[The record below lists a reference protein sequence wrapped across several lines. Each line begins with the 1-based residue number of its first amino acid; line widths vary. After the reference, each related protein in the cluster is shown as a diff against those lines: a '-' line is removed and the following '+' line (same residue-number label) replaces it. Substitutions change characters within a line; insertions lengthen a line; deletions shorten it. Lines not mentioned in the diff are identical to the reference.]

1 MAGMT
6 KAKAYSVARVL
17 HWFGLGV
24 ILFNLLSGWRL
35 DTFGQAAKEVLLM
48 VHSGVGTVI
57 FFLML
62 FRWWWRRKYKLYV
75 PPRWWKR
82 PSMVVQWVFYPLTLI
97 QVGIGLSL
105 ASVISYPVVAFG
117 LIPYSSLAPD
127 NEQLQATFLQ
137 AHGLMAYL
145 LILLV
150 IVHGGERWKALFLD
164 SDEQPVAPVA
174 RPTPPPVAETQE
186 ASNS

>member
-1 MAGMT
+1 MSGMKKT
-6 KAKAYSVARVL
+6 QAYSVARVL

-24 ILFNLLSGWRL
+24 IGFNLLSGWRL
-35 DTFGQAAKEVLLM
+35 DTFSQAAKEVLLM
-48 VHSGVGTVI
+48 VHSGVGTII

-62 FRWWWRRKYKLYV
+62 FRWWWRRRYKLYT

-82 PSMVVQWVFYPLTLI
+82 PSMLVQWVFYPLTLI
-97 QVGIGLSL
+97 QVCIGLSL

-127 NEQLQATFLQ
+127 NEQLAASILQ

-145 LILLV
+145 LIVLV
-150 IVHGGERWKALFLD
+150 AVHGGERWKVLFLD
-164 SDEQPVAPVA
+164 SDEPAVVPVA
-174 RPTPPPVAETQE
+174 RPTPPAAEKQE
-186 ASNS
+186 PSNS